1 MEFFMF
7 FKKKVSLNASNS
19 GGGINFIICGLGNPG
34 TKYENTRHNCGF
46 MVIDDLATKYS
57 QDKKLKKLK
66 FKSLTGEAVIN
77 GTKTLLMK
85 PSTYMNLSGQA
96 VTEAM
101 RFYKLPPSK
110 VLIICD
116 DINLDIG
123 IVRIRESGSDGGQN
137 GLKNIIMLSG
147 ADDFPRVRI
156 GVGKKSHP
164 NMQLSDWV
172 LSPFLK
178 SEKEPLEFALANALL
193 AVETIV
199 GGNIIGAMNK
209 INGAKYTI

>member
-1 MEFFMF
+1 MF